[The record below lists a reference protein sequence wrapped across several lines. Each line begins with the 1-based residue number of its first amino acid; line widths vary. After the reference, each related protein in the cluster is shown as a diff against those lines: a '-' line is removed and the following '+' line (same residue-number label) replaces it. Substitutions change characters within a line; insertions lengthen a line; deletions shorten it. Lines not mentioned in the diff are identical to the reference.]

1 MIYPL
6 YGLMLLTATLII
18 TLFFQERYDQRKE
31 ALEAQCRETASQVD
45 QMLTMAEHHVRLVKT
60 ALMNPASPQI
70 QHLPEIIYDPE
81 WDGFSVQFEVQT
93 EHGKLREHLTGEKR
107 PDLQDPAYR
116 RDYLTALTIAPLL
129 ANTGIELPDATRS
142 YYLSKRGF
150 MIAAPWSDPDSVHFT
165 RAFYDLPFYKL
176 GTPSENPSRSLYWTG
191 AYLDEYGKRQMIT
204 VGAPVYVDDQFQGVT
219 AIDLTMRS
227 LSEYLNRHNS
237 GKTDLL
243 IRNGQQQVL
252 AHSGLL
258 ENQDQR
264 ILNVKDILPADL
276 QGAKYL
282 DLALEKKGIS
292 RVKGQLIFNW
302 PLQSAPW
309 SLTAFIDENELRWA
323 VLTDMKTEFI
333 LLVLMAMA
341 IVLVEYNRR
350 TQRALQESEHRFR
363 EMTDLLPEI
372 IFEADGT
379 GRITFM
385 NLTGLTRLGYSRS
398 SLEHGLYQ
406 KDLYYRVESTSPLP
420 SSLLPDNQS
429 IEYKVQCSDGTSFPA
444 LLRTS
449 SIREG
454 GIVSGERGILI
465 DISKLKNFQNKLE
478 TLAITDPLTGCY
490 NHRMFIELAHKEF
503 NRSQRSRRVSCLL
516 MLDLDFF
523 KRINDNWG
531 HQAGDDGLVHFVNL
545 CRKNLREGDILG
557 RMGGEEFAIL
567 MPDTDV
573 EQAETVAERIR
584 NMLEGHPL
592 PFGGTRIPLTVSIG
606 VSEVTSEGIEVALS
620 NADEALYEAKHQG
633 RNQVISWIA

>member
-6 YGLMLLTATLII
+6 YGLILLTATLII

-31 ALEAQCRETASQVD
+31 TLEARCRETASQVD
-45 QMLTMAEHHVRLVKT
+45 RMLTMAEHHVRLVRT
-60 ALMNPASPQI
+60 ALMNPASPQL
-70 QHLPEIIYDPE
+70 QQLPEIVYYPE
-81 WDGFSVQFEVQT
+81 WDGFSAQLEVQT
-93 EHGKLREHLTGEKR
+93 EHGKLREHLTGEKQ
-107 PDLQDPAYR
+107 PDLEDPAYR
-116 RDYLTALTIAPLL
+116 RDYLTALTVAPLL
-129 ANTGIELPDATRS
+129 ADTDIELPDATWS

-150 MIAAPWSDPDSVHFT
+150 ILAAPWSDPDSVHFT
-165 RAFYDLPFYKL
+165 PSFYDLPFYKL
-176 GTPSENPSRSLYWTG
+176 GTPRENPTRSLYWTG
-191 AYLDEYGKRQMIT
+191 AYLDGYGQGEMIS
-204 VGAPVYVDDQFQGVT
+204 VGAPVYIDDQFQGIT
-219 AIDLTMRS
+219 GIDLTLRT
-227 LSEYLNRHNS
+227 LSEYLNKHNP
-237 GKTDLL
+237 GKTSLL
-243 IRNGQQQVL
+243 IRNEQKRIL

-264 ILNVKDILPADL
+264 ILSLKDILPPDL
-276 QGAKYL
+276 QGAEHL
-282 DLALEKKGIS
+282 DLALEKTGTTH
-292 RVKGQLIFNW
+292 VNGLLVFNW

-309 SLTAFIDENELRWA
+309 SLTAFVDENELRWA
-323 VLTDMKTEFI
+323 VLMDMKTEFTLLI
-333 LLVLMAMA
+333 LMGMA

-385 NLTGLTRLGYSRS
+385 NLAGLTRLGYSRS
-398 SLEHGLYQ
+398 SLEHGLFQ

-429 IEYKVQCSDGTSFPA
+429 VEYKVQCSDGTSFPA

-449 SIREG
+449 SIKDG
-454 GIVSGERGILI
+454 GMVTGERGILI

-531 HQAGDDGLVHFVNL
+531 HQAGDDGLVYFVNL

-584 NMLEGHPL
+584 NMLEEHPL
-592 PFGGTRIPLTVSIG
+592 SFGGARIPLTVSIG
-606 VSEVTSEGIEVALS
+606 ISEVTGEGIEVALS